1 MYTLINNYD
10 SLEQLI
16 YDEGIRIKEIDVH
29 PDMDMLLI
37 ILNTGKV
44 LQGQLSKYPRLQ
56 NASKADL
63 ENYVLIG
70 MGTGIHWP
78 AFDED
83 LSLKGFLRDII
94 KNQVLSNSKIV

>member
-1 MYTLINNYD
+1 MDTLINNYD

-44 LQGQLSKYPRLQ
+44 LQGQLSKYPPFTKRLK
-56 NASKADL
+56 SR
-63 ENYVLIG
+63 
-70 MGTGIHWP
+70 
-78 AFDED
+78 
-83 LSLKGFLRDII
+83 S
-94 KNQVLSNSKIV
+94 